1 MTSPRAIYASGGM
14 TCPYDNSVRT
24 YFGDTEARIYA
35 WPSRGGVI
43 ILNRADA
50 MDFEFLGLN
59 PLDPPFKRLEDQ
71 QAEDAFSQRLLL
83 LGAKWWDSEARYS
96 IIVAIEEGAIRAGSG
111 SFVVKNQPPATMRE
125 KRFVK
130 VGWPSTGGLWV
141 AEFDTVF
148 AGVDEED
155 NLLPEAPSRLQMART
170 MDERCDMLRDHFE
183 ATFYKTLEDYKG
195 YAFLKCWEEK
205 ASGEVGPLLKP
216 DETVALWKQGY
227 IRPPNK

>member
-1 MTSPRAIYASGGM
+1 MASPRKTYVCGGM
-14 TCPYDNSVRT
+14 TCPYDSTVRT
-24 YFGDTEARIYA
+24 IFDDNEARIYG

-43 ILNRADA
+43 ILNKADA
-50 MDFEFLGLN
+50 IDFEFLRLN
-59 PLDPPFKRLEDQ
+59 PLDPPMERLDDQ
-71 QAEDAFSQRLLL
+71 NAENDFCQRLLL

-96 IIVAIEEGAIRAGSG
+96 IIIAVEECATRAGNG
-111 SFVVKNQPPATMRE
+111 SFVVADQPTATMRE

-170 MDERCDMLRDHFE
+170 MDERCDILRGNFE
-183 ATFYKTLEDYKG
+183 ATFYETIEDYKG
-195 YAFLKCWEEK
+195 YAFLKSWTEKEE
-205 ASGEVGPLLKP
+205 GEVGPLLQP
-216 DETVALWKQGY
+216 DQTVELWKQGY
-227 IRPPNK
+227 NRRPK